1 MPRPLLQFDH
11 QHMTPRIPLDRAQ
24 IEAFCRK
31 WKIIEFSFFGSVL
44 RDDFGPDSDVDVLVA
59 FAPDARRTLFDLVE
73 MVEELE
79 IEFGR
84 KVDIMTRRSIESSEN
99 YLLRRAILQNVQQV
113 YAA

>member
-1 MPRPLLQFDH
+1 MS
-11 QHMTPRIPLDRAQ
+11 TAPRIPIDRAQ
-24 IEAFCRK
+24 IETFCRK